1 MTACPRTMAGHQE
14 NMKVGFSLFLVGC
27 IVLEV
32 TGLFTHED
40 IISSEPACY
49 GSTYES
55 FLEVSC
61 SADSYLFPLAV
72 HVGAKP
78 LSLGCKPYENNYNDN
93 DTILYEACCKT
104 INTSTD
110 CVSVFDNPNITTYM
124 TKCIGVNA
132 CRDLP
137 IIWKTTNTMGCN
149 ITGNVT
155 YQDQSSII
163 YMEHY
168 CIERKRITTPVKDLT
183 FRSNPPHDILYLTA
197 CDSNSYG
204 NGIVE
209 RNVTCDVVTSN
220 QSHIEVWIMD
230 LRFNEAFSQL
240 IEIKSGNSK
249 QRLTTANN
257 FDPRRLHFNTSNISV
272 KFETTS
278 NDLEYVWLG
287 FKATPPDFI
296 EIICEKS
303 DRFNIAADTPSLSDE
318 KEEIGM
324 ITGLAAG
331 GLGILAICILISRI
345 VYRRHQLR
353 KIAEEEK
360 RLQENEV
367 QN

>member
-1 MTACPRTMAGHQE
+1 MLL
-14 NMKVGFSLFLVGC
+14 KLIS
-27 IVLEV
+27 V

-155 YQDQSSII
+155 FPGLSSII

-168 CIERKRITTPVKDLT
+168 CIERELL
-183 FRSNPPHDILYLTA
+183 FWY
-197 CDSNSYG
+197 
-204 NGIVE
+204 
-209 RNVTCDVVTSN
+209 
-220 QSHIEVWIMD
+220 M
-230 LRFNEAFSQL
+230 
-240 IEIKSGNSK
+240 
-249 QRLTTANN
+249 
-257 FDPRRLHFNTSNISV
+257 
-272 KFETTS
+272 
-278 NDLEYVWLG
+278 
-287 FKATPPDFI
+287 
-296 EIICEKS
+296 
-303 DRFNIAADTPSLSDE
+303 
-318 KEEIGM
+318 
-324 ITGLAAG
+324 
-331 GLGILAICILISRI
+331 
-345 VYRRHQLR
+345 
-353 KIAEEEK
+353 
-360 RLQENEV
+360 
-367 QN
+367 